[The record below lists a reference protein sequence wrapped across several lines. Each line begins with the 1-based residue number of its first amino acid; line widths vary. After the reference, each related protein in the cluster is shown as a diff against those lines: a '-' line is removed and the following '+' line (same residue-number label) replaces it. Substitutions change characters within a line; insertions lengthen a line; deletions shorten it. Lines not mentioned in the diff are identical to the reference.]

1 VKTELPISTKVGQT
15 CRSAPK
21 SGRRGN
27 AALPWCIAA
36 FTLVEILV
44 VVVLMALIV
53 LALMAVFN
61 STQSAFRASI
71 TQTDVLE
78 GGRSVMGLL
87 KSDLEPMTPSY
98 LNATNFYAAVV
109 GNSFTQPLTGS
120 SASRT
125 NVMEDVFFITRQNQT
140 WKGVGY
146 FVRSNLSVSGMIG
159 TPGVLYRF
167 ETNNS
172 VAQFA
177 QNPGLMFATYDQAR
191 MGNMGVNPTNGVSR
205 ILDGVMSFKVRAFD
219 TNGFW
224 ITANHT
230 NLTVIN
236 VVAITNVNNPEVMLY
251 TFYSNAVPASVE
263 VELGILE
270 DRTLQRAESIPVAN
284 VRSDYLA
291 QHVGQVHL
299 FRQRFLI
306 RNVDP
311 SAYR

>member
-1 VKTELPISTKVGQT
+1 VSRVT
-15 CRSAPK
+15 
-21 SGRRGN
+21 RR
-27 AALPWCIAA
+27 A

-44 VVVLMALIV
+44 VVVLMSLIV
-53 LALMAVFN
+53 LALMAVFS
-61 STQSAFRASI
+61 STQAAFRASI

-78 GGRSVMGLL
+78 GGRSVMGLI

-109 GNSFTQPLTGS
+109 GNSFPQPLTGS

-205 ILDGVMSFKVRAFD
+205 ILDGVMDFKMRAFD

-236 VVAITNVNNPEVMLY
+236 VVAMINVNNPEVMLY
-251 TFYSNAVPASVE
+251 TFYSNAVPAAVE
-263 VELGILE
+263 VELGVLE
-270 DRTLQRAESIPVAN
+270 DRTLQRAESLSGAAQLN
-284 VRSDYLA
+284 YLSN
-291 QHVGQVHL
+291 HVGQVHL

>member
-1 VKTELPISTKVGQT
+1 VRTNKTVT
-15 CRSAPK
+15 
-21 SGRRGN
+21 SGGWRVASVTRR
-27 AALPWCIAA
+27 A

-44 VVVLMALIV
+44 VVVLMSLII

-61 STQSAFRASI
+61 STQAAFRASI

-78 GGRSVMGLL
+78 GGRSVMALI
-87 KSDLEPMTPSY
+87 KNDLESVTPSY

-109 GNSFTQPLTGS
+109 GNSFPQPLAGS

-146 FVRSNLSVSGMIG
+146 FVRTNLLLSGGIG

-167 ETNNS
+167 ETNYS

-177 QNPGLMFATYDQAR
+177 RNSTNLFAAF
-191 MGNMGVNPTNGVSR
+191 NGVRNLGGLQLAANNNTLPAGVSQV
-205 ILDGVMSFKVRAFD
+205 LGGVMSFKVRAFD

-224 ITANHT
+224 ITANHA
-230 NLTVIN
+230 NI
-236 VVAITNVNNPEVMLY
+236 VAITTVTSPEVMLY
-251 TFYSNAVPASVE
+251 TFYSNAVPAAVE
-263 VELGILE
+263 VELGVLE
-270 DRTLQRAESIPVAN
+270 DLTLQRVQSLGGLTQSN
-284 VRSDYLA
+284 YLA
-291 QHVGQVHL
+291 QQAGKVHL
-299 FRQRFLI
+299 FRQRIPI

-311 SAYR
+311 SAYQ